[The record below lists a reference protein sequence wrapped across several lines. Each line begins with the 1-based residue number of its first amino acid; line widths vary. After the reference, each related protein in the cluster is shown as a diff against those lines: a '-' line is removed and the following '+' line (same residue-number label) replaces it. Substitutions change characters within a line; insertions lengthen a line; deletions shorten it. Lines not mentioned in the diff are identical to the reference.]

1 MLLEIKQ
8 EIFNML
14 QNELGYRV
22 TDNPYQ
28 QELEEIF
35 PTVFFTLSNANRV
48 NVKNNGFICNF
59 TFKIDIFSEYNGEK
73 EIILMEEDIAA
84 LIPELM
90 ERFEYIIGVSE
101 NSFKILDDKSTSVVR
116 KHGVILYSITAAGQ
130 YKEV

>member
-35 PTVFFTLSNANRV
+35 PTVFLTVSNANRV

-84 LIPELM
+84 LLPDLM

-101 NSFKILDDKSTSVVR
+101 HSFKILDDKSTSVVR

>member
-35 PTVFFTLSNANRV
+35 PTVFLTVSNANRV

-84 LIPELM
+84 LLPDLM
-90 ERFEYIIGVSE
+90 ERFEYIVGVSE
-101 NSFKILDDKSTSVVR
+101 HSFKILDDKSTSVVR

>member
-22 TDNPYQ
+22 IDNPYQ

-35 PTVFFTLSNANRV
+35 PTVFLTVSNANRV

-84 LIPELM
+84 LIPDLM

-101 NSFKILDDKSTSVVR
+101 HSFKILDDKSTSVVR

-130 YKEV
+130 YKEA

>member
-28 QELEEIF
+28 QDLEEIF

-90 ERFEYIIGVSE
+90 ERFEYIVGVSE

>member
-35 PTVFFTLSNANRV
+35 PTVFFTVSNANRV

>member
-28 QELEEIF
+28 QDLEEIF
-35 PTVFFTLSNANRV
+35 PTVFLTLSNANRV

-84 LIPELM
+84 LIPDLM
-90 ERFEYIIGVSE
+90 ERFEYIVGVSE

-130 YKEV
+130 YKEA

>member
-28 QELEEIF
+28 HELEEIF
-35 PTVFFTLSNANRV
+35 QTVFFTLSNANRV

-101 NSFKILDDKSTSVVR
+101 NSFKILDDKSTSIVR

>member
-28 QELEEIF
+28 QELEELF
-35 PTVFFTLSNANRV
+35 PTVFLTLCNANRV
-48 NVKNNGFICNF
+48 NVKNNGFICKF

-73 EIILMEEDIAA
+73 EIILMEENIAA
-84 LIPELM
+84 LLPELM
-90 ERFEYIIGVSE
+90 ERFEYIVGVSE

>member
-35 PTVFFTLSNANRV
+35 PTVFLTVSNANRI
-48 NVKNNGFICNF
+48 NVKNNGFICKF

-73 EIILMEEDIAA
+73 EIILMEENIAA

-90 ERFEYIIGVSE
+90 ERFEYIVGVSE

-130 YKEV
+130 YKEA

>member
-35 PTVFFTLSNANRV
+35 PTVFLTVSNANRV

-84 LIPELM
+84 LIPDLM
-90 ERFEYIIGVSE
+90 ERFEYIVGVSE

>member
-1 MLLEIKQ
+1 MLLEVKQ

-28 QELEEIF
+28 ETLEEIF

-84 LIPELM
+84 LMPDLLQ
-90 ERFEYIIGVSE
+90 RFDYIVSVSE
-101 NSFKILDDKSTSVVR
+101 NSFKILDDKSTAVVR
-116 KHGVILYSITAAGQ
+116 KHGVISYSITVAGQ

>member
-35 PTVFFTLSNANRV
+35 PTVFFTVSNANRV

-84 LIPELM
+84 LLPDLM

-101 NSFKILDDKSTSVVR
+101 HSFKILDDKSTSVVR

>member
-22 TDNPYQ
+22 IDNPYQ

-35 PTVFFTLSNANRV
+35 PTVFLTVSNANRV

-84 LIPELM
+84 LIPDLM
-90 ERFEYIIGVSE
+90 ERFEYIVGVSE

-130 YKEV
+130 YKEA

>member
-35 PTVFFTLSNANRV
+35 PTVFLTVSNANRV

-84 LIPELM
+84 LLPDLM
-90 ERFEYIIGVSE
+90 ERFEYIVGVSE
-101 NSFKILDDKSTSVVR
+101 HNFKILDDKSTSVVR

>member
-35 PTVFFTLSNANRV
+35 PTVFLTLSNANRV

-84 LIPELM
+84 LIPDLM
-90 ERFEYIIGVSE
+90 ERFEYIVGVSE
-101 NSFKILDDKSTSVVR
+101 KSFKILDDKSTSVVR

>member
-35 PTVFFTLSNANRV
+35 PTVFLTVSNANRV
-48 NVKNNGFICNF
+48 NVKNNGFICKF

-84 LIPELM
+84 LLPDLM
-90 ERFEYIIGVSE
+90 ERFEYIVGVSE
-101 NSFKILDDKSTSVVR
+101 HSFKILDDKSTSVVR

>member
-28 QELEEIF
+28 QDLEEIF

>member
-84 LIPELM
+84 LIPDLM
-90 ERFEYIIGVSE
+90 ERFEYIVGVSE

>member
-35 PTVFFTLSNANRV
+35 PTVFLTLSNANRV

-73 EIILMEEDIAA
+73 EIMLMEENIAA

-90 ERFEYIIGVSE
+90 ERFEYIVGVSE

>member
-35 PTVFFTLSNANRV
+35 PTVFFTVSNANRV

-84 LIPELM
+84 LIPDLM

-101 NSFKILDDKSTSVVR
+101 HSFKILDDKSTSVVR

-130 YKEV
+130 YKEA

>member
-28 QELEEIF
+28 QKLEEIF
-35 PTVFFTLSNANRV
+35 PTVFLTLSNANRV
-48 NVKNNGFICNF
+48 NVKNNGFICKF

-73 EIILMEEDIAA
+73 EIILMEENIAA
-84 LIPELM
+84 LLPELM
-90 ERFEYIIGVSE
+90 ERFEYIVGVSE

>member
-90 ERFEYIIGVSE
+90 ERFEYIMGVSE